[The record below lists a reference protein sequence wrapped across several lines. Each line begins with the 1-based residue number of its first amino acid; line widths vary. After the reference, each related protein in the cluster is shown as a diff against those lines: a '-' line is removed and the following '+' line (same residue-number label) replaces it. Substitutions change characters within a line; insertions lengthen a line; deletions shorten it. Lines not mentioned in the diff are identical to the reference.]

1 MVSLVSP
8 VHPYCISRTCVHLSL
23 LASYVFCQCCIMP
36 LFSSGRQVLLYSC
49 CITLLLDL
57 CVNVCGERICF
68 ACVCQ
73 SVLQSS
79 VAMAM
84 PGTWLRQL
92 CSPALE
98 ESCCRRPLCL
108 CSGEMHTH
116 TNNFLNVNQTDWR
129 TDWISHKPSEFYWLP
144 VAEIALLCIAIPPL
158 KADRLT
164 DAFVL
169 QTRPQW
175 S

>member
-1 MVSLVSP
+1 
-8 VHPYCISRTCVHLSL
+8 
-23 LASYVFCQCCIMP
+23 MP

-49 CITLLLDL
+49 CIALLLDF

-68 ACVCQ
+68 ARVCQ

-79 VAMAM
+79 VAMAT

-116 TNNFLNVNQTDWR
+116 TNNFLHVNQTDRLKDWLGLTQAQWILLTPCGR
-129 TDWISHKPSEFYWLP
+129 DCTAVYCYIPPRRQTDWLMPSCFKQGLSDP
-144 VAEIALLCIAIPPL
+144 N
-158 KADRLT
+158 
-164 DAFVL
+164 
-169 QTRPQW
+169 
-175 S
+175 